1 MSNKTEFQKTMERIK
16 AKTLEAAYSSVVPE
30 EQADPVNTRFGK
42 QVEQDYKD
50 QDNSWNDEEETDEE
64 IQEVKEVKSKE
75 YLVNGGLYFPNL
87 VAKRSDTLPPGAYEC
102 AVTNQGEAYLKPIQ
116 IVTDKII
123 DLGGENIKDEI
134 DMFWSK
140 GVSNKFE
147 QYGLVHKRGILV
159 HGPPGTGKSIQLA
172 LTARHVIEKLGG
184 IVLFNPAPS
193 YVKEFVRII
202 REVEPDKKVVIMW
215 EEFDEVLNGDESLLL
230 SLLDGEIQFGNI
242 VYLGTT
248 NYISKIPARIKN
260 RPSRFAKI
268 IEINKPSKEQ
278 RERFLTQKLHESDMD
293 KLASL
298 IQASEGF
305 VIDQVKDLIISTCC
319 FGYSIDT
326 AVRKIKE
333 MEADAVGVDDYN
345 ETQRND
351 YFKSMAK
358 DKKVT
363 PLQPLR

>member
-1 MSNKTEFQKTMERIK
+1 MSKKTEFQKTIERIK
-16 AKTLEAAYSSVVPE
+16 GKELTEAYSDVPV
-30 EQADPVNTRFGK
+30 EQQDQVNTRFGK
-42 QVEQDYKD
+42 QIEQTDEDIEDY
-50 QDNSWNDEEETDEE
+50 WNDEENNEE
-64 IQEVKEVKSKE
+64 IQEVKDVKSKE

-102 AVTNQGEAYLKPIQ
+102 AVTNQGEAYLKPIE
-116 IVTDKII
+116 IVTDKIV
-123 DLGGENIKDEI
+123 DLGGDTIKEEI
-134 DMFWSK
+134 DLFWSK
-140 GVSNKFE
+140 GVSEKFE

-159 HGPPGTGKSIQLA
+159 HGPAGTGKTIA
-172 LTARHVIEKLGG
+172 IAKTARHVVDNLGG

-215 EEFDEVLNGDESLLL
+215 EEFDEVLTGDESLLL

-242 VYLGTT
+242 VYLATT

-278 RERFLTQKLHESDMD
+278 REAFLTAKLHESDKD
-293 KLASL
+293 KLPAL

-319 FGYSIDT
+319 FNYSIDV

-333 MEADAVGVDDYN
+333 MEQDSTGVDDYN

-351 YFKSMAK
+351 YFKTMTK